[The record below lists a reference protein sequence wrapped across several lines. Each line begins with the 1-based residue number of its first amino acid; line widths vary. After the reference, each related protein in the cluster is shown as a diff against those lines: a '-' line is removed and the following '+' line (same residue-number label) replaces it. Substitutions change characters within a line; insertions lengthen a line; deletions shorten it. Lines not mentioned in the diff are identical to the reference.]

1 MNIPL
6 NIDWQQILLH
16 LLNFA
21 ILAFGLYFLL
31 YKPVK
36 KFMDQ
41 RAAHYRDMD
50 AEAREKLDR
59 AAAMEEDYQAR
70 IASAE
75 AEIMQMKA
83 KAAKETEETAGRQL
97 QQARAQAEKILSDA
111 RVNAEAERG
120 KIIADAQTEIME
132 LASLAAEKLVQD
144 SLERAYDE
152 FLEAAEGGAVHGE

>member
-16 LLNFA
+16 MLNFA

-36 KFMDQ
+36 QFMDQ

-59 AAAMEEDYQAR
+59 AVAMEEDYQAKL
-70 IASAE
+70 ASAE
-75 AEIMQMKA
+75 AEILQLKA
-83 KAAKETEETAGRQL
+83 TAAKETEAAAGLQL
-97 QQARAQAEKILSDA
+97 QEARAQAEKILSDA
-111 RVNAEAERG
+111 RANAEAERS
-120 KIIADAQTEIME
+120 KILADAQTEIVE
-132 LASLAAEKLVQD
+132 LASSAAEKLVKD

-152 FLEAAEGGAVHGE
+152 FFEAAEGGAVHGA

>member
-21 ILAFGLYFLL
+21 ILALGLYLLL

-41 RAAHYRDMD
+41 RTAYYRDMD
-50 AEAREKLDR
+50 AEAKEKLDQ
-59 AAAMEEDYQAR
+59 AAAMEEEYRAR
-70 IASAE
+70 ISSAE
-75 AEIMQMKA
+75 SEIMQMKA
-83 KAAKETEETAGRQL
+83 NAAKETEAAAGLRMQE
-97 QQARAQAEKILSDA
+97 AKAQAEKILTDA
-111 RVNAEAERG
+111 RANAEAERG
-120 KIIADAQTEIME
+120 KIIAGAQTEIME
-132 LASLAAEKLVQD
+132 LASSAAEKLVQD

-152 FLEAAEGGAVHGE
+152 FFEAAKGGAAHGE